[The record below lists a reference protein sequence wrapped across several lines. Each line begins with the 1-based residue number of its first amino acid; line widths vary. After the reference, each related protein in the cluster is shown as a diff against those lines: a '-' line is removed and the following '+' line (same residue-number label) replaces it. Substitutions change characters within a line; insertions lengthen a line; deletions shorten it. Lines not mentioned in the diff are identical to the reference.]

1 MKRLTLVCLLMVAV
15 ALLWGSPVLAS
26 GSKAKPVTGASYYW
40 YDGARKRTIHL
51 DPELIAQFDGE
62 RTPAKAAP
70 PAPGLEAAG
79 EARGGVRFWKAGA
92 GSAEDSISAS
102 AKAARASGG
111 KFSPVFNNRGGR
123 GRRALPGGV
132 IVTFDSAMSDEACAA
147 WIAAKGLTVQRKLT
161 QSRQIYVLDT
171 PAGMKSL
178 ELANSL
184 HESGEVESAS
194 PNWWTEVET
203 K

>member
-1 MKRLTLVCLLMVAV
+1 M
-15 ALLWGSPVLAS
+15 
-26 GSKAKPVTGASYYW
+26 TGASYYW

-51 DPELIAQFDGE
+51 DPELIAQFDAGAA
-62 RTPAKAAP
+62 PAKGMM
-70 PAPGLEAAG
+70 PGLEPAG
-79 EARGGVRFWKAGA
+79 ETGDGVRLWRAGD
-92 GSAEDSISAS
+92 GGNSISAS
-102 AKAARASGG
+102 AKAAKGSGG
-111 KFSPVFNNRGGR
+111 KFSPVFQNRGGR

-147 WIAAKGLTVQRKLT
+147 WIAARGLTVRSKLT
-161 QSRQIYVLDT
+161 KGRQIYVLDT

-178 ELANSL
+178 EVANSL